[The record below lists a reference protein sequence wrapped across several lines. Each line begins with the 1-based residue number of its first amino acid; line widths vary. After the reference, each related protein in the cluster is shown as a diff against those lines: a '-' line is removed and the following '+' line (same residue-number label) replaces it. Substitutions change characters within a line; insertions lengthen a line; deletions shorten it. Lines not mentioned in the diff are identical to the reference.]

1 MSSPHTAGIIALWL
15 EANPNLTALQIAD
28 IIKETSVKDE
38 FCTDISKMPGRNL
51 AQAGAGKIDAVA
63 GMKKVLELTGIQTV
77 DTDKLQDADAPVY
90 NLTGQQVDRG
100 HKGIVISNGRKYVK
114 K

>member
-1 MSSPHTAGIIALWL
+1 
-15 EANPNLTALQIAD
+15 
-28 IIKETSVKDE
+28 
-38 FCTDISKMPGRNL
+38 
-51 AQAGAGKIDAVA
+51 
-63 GMKKVLELTGIQTV
+63 MKKMLELTGIQTV

>member
-1 MSSPHTAGIIALWL
+1 
-15 EANPNLTALQIAD
+15 
-28 IIKETSVKDE
+28 
-38 FCTDISKMPGRNL
+38 
-51 AQAGAGKIDAVA
+51 
-63 GMKKVLELTGIQTV
+63 MKKVLELTGIQTV

-114 K
+114 NKTGGEREKKSLPKDFLGEA